1 MIPNDAAT
9 VTLSRLTGRPFTL
22 RLRQYRFGTYAL
34 VDYFH
39 GYGESLL
46 DFNRKTSAVRAG
58 LALVR

>member
-9 VTLSRLTGRPFTL
+9 VTLSRVTGRPFHL
-22 RLRQYRFGTYAL
+22 RLRQYDFGTYAF

-39 GYGESLL
+39 GYCESLL

>member
-9 VTLSRLTGRPFTL
+9 VTLSRVTDRPFTL
-22 RLRQYRFGTYAL
+22 PLRQYNFGTYSF

-39 GYGESLL
+39 GYVESLL
-46 DFNRKTSAVRAG
+46 DFNRKTPAVRAG

>member
-9 VTLSRLTGRPFTL
+9 VTLSRVTGRPFPL
-22 RLRQYRFGTYAL
+22 RLRQYDFGTYAF

-39 GYGESLL
+39 ESLL

-58 LALVR
+58 LALVC